1 MAFEKWIVIILLIVL
16 WLITFL
22 FLVINQKQKPMI
34 TEGGTV
40 FIFFLPY
47 AIAAVFIADTP
58 LFLVVLVNWFF
69 RLTIGDFF
77 ITFGV
82 WAWILIFFNKKISLF
97 VEKFFERMV

>member
-1 MAFEKWIVIILLIVL
+1 MAMAFEKWIVIILLLIVL

-22 FLVINQKQKPMI
+22 FLVANQKKKPMI
-34 TEGGTV
+34 TEGSTG

-82 WAWILIFFNKKISLF
+82 WAWILIFFNKKISLV
-97 VEKFFERMV
+97 VEKFL